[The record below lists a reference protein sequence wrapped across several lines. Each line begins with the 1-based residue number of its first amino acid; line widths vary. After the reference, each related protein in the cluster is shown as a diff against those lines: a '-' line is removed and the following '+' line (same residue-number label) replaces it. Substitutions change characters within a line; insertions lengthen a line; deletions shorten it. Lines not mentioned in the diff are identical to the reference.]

1 MDDLRNHDARPD
13 AHERAWM
20 SIEPMAVAVR
30 LVALAGIAL
39 AVGVSV
45 THLAAP
51 PQAVAATVASAPQ

>member
-13 AHERAWM
+13 EYERAWM
-20 SIEPMAVAVR
+20 SIEPVAVAVK

-39 AVGVSV
+39 AIGFSV

-51 PQAVAATVASAPQ
+51 PQAPAAVASAPQ

>member
-13 AHERAWM
+13 AQERAWM
-20 SIEPMAVAVR
+20 TIEPVAVAVK

-39 AVGVSV
+39 AIGVSV

-51 PQAVAATVASAPQ
+51 PQAAASVAAAPQ